1 MKKYLPILKRINRL
15 AENTNRQYVKK
26 SSKDFL
32 DCLSQC
38 AKNVLL
44 GNVPLSSRQNVKLRH
59 SKNDLRLLSAK
70 KTSLR
75 KKRQIVQ
82 KGGFL
87 AALLPPVLC
96 LLGGALTGIM
106 QDAIR

>member
-15 AENTNRQYVKK
+15 AEKTKRQYVKK

-32 DCLSQC
+32 HCLSEC

-44 GNVPLSSRQNVKLRH
+44 GNVPLSSRQNAKLRH
-59 SKNDLRLLSAK
+59 SKNDLRLLSDN
-70 KTSLR
+70 TSLR

-87 AALLPPVLC
+87 AALLPPVLS
-96 LLGGALTGIM
+96 LLGGALTGII